1 MKVLFLDF
9 DGVLNSE
16 KYLNTSS
23 EYGVIIDPQR
33 MFLLKRIIL
42 LTNAK
47 IVLTTS
53 WREHWSQSRNA
64 CDETGKKINAIFAEH
79 GLEIYDKTPQISRQR
94 ETEIEAWLSEHPET
108 ENFVVVDD
116 RYLDSKVI
124 RGRFVKT
131 NNYRDGLDESDANEI
146 IKILE

>member
-9 DGVLNSE
+9 DGVLNYE
-16 KYLNTSS
+16 RYVNASS
-23 EYGVIIDPQR
+23 EYGLIIDPER
-33 MFLLKRIIL
+33 MFLLKRIIRS
-42 LTNAK
+42 THAK

-53 WREHWSQSRNA
+53 WREHWTPSIND
-64 CDETGKKINAIFAEH
+64 CDETGKKMNAIFAEH

-131 NNYRDGLDESDANEI
+131 KNYSDGLDESDANEI